1 VTSARVYLD
10 HHATT
15 PLGAAARAAIGALI
29 ADAGVG
35 NASSA
40 HHHGRRARSLIETA
54 RAAIARSI
62 GATPAQV
69 TFTSGG
75 TEATLLAV
83 LGLGRARPPRSLW
96 CDPGA
101 HPCVVAAMRSL
112 GDELALDV
120 SWIPTAAE
128 GAIDPARLA
137 ESLGDDALVAASW
150 VQHETGALLD
160 VAGLGAL
167 LAARGARWVLD
178 GVQALGK
185 VPAAVAE
192 GGADAVT
199 FSAHKLGGPSGVGA
213 LWARG
218 AGGLATVMPGGGQE
232 RGLRGGTENLLG
244 IVGFGAA
251 AGEVEGRLASM
262 AAVAA
267 RRDVVERALV
277 ALGGAPSI
285 TRRERVATACHV
297 AWPTGV
303 TGPELVAAFD
313 LEGVSVSAGSACSSG
328 LARPSAS
335 MARLYPAEPWRA
347 TAALRVSLSPA
358 TTDAEVARFVEVA
371 RAVLPRFGR

>member
-1 VTSARVYLD
+1 MPARVYLD

-15 PLGAAARAAIGALI
+15 PLGEAARTALR
-29 ADAGVG
+29 ALLDEAEVG

-40 HHHGRRARSLIETA
+40 HHHGRRARSHIETA
-54 RAAIARSI
+54 RAAVARAV
-62 GATPAQV
+62 GAAPSQL

-83 LGLGRARPPRSLW
+83 LGLGRARAPSTLW

-101 HPCVVAAMRSL
+101 HPCVVAAMQSL
-112 GDELALDV
+112 GDERGLDLR
-120 SWIPTAAE
+120 WIPTGAE
-128 GAIDPARLA
+128 GAVDVGAFAELLA
-137 ESLGDDALVAASW
+137 DDALVAASW

-160 VAGLGAL
+160 VAALRAL

-185 VPAAVAE
+185 TPVAVAE
-192 GGADAVT
+192 TGADAVT

-213 LWARG
+213 LWARE

-251 AGEVEGRLASM
+251 AGQ
-262 AAVAA
+262 VAA
-267 RRDVVERALV
+267 RLDAMPRVAAQRDAIERALV
-277 ALGGAPSI
+277 AGGGSPAI
-285 TRRERVATACHV
+285 VTRPRVATVAHV
-297 AWPTGV
+297 AWPRGV
-303 TGPELVAAFD
+303 AGAELVAAFD
-313 LEGVSVSAGSACSSG
+313 LEGVSVSSGSACSSG

-335 MARLYPAEPWRA
+335 MARLYPGEPWRA
-347 TAALRVSLSPA
+347 TAALRVSLSPS

-371 RAVLPRFGR
+371 RSVLPRFCR